1 MREQLISF
9 LTSKK
14 AIAGI
19 AGAIVALAAR
29 WGLELPADELAAVLS
44 PIIIYIVAQGRADR
58 GKTAAML
65 GASVYGDRGLRARL
79 GMFASLQARLG
90 ENVILAR
97 PDTGAYGSMISST
110 SWTSTLTP
118 KAQANCRSE
127 RSASTSRETVPGSMI
142 RSNNSLSSRGF

>member
-44 PIIIYIVAQGRADR
+44 PIIIYIVAQGRA
-58 GKTAAML
+58 
-65 GASVYGDRGLRARL
+65 ASRCTPEDAREALRIAIACD
-79 GMFASLQARLG
+79 M
-90 ENVILAR
+90 
-97 PDTGAYGSMISST
+97 
-110 SWTSTLTP
+110 
-118 KAQANCRSE
+118 
-127 RSASTSRETVPGSMI
+127 SREEQRPVDMKEVA
-142 RSNNSLSSRGF
+142 